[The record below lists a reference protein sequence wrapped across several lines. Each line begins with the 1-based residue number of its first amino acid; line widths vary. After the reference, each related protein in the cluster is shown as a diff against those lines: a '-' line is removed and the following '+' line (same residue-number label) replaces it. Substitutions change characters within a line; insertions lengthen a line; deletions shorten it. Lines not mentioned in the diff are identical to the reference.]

1 MKNLKVGQRLALGFG
16 LLLALGGLILAI
28 GLYSQSML
36 DRTAVQLQG
45 RGHQTA
51 LAENLLSNN
60 LEQLARV
67 ERMLLVADDKAE
79 VKQLKAE
86 ITATRDANQ
95 AMVAELTRLV
105 DTDDGRHLLALVQDK
120 RKAWLDERNE
130 FIAALEG
137 GRVKGMESYFFSTV
151 LPLEEAYNQT
161 LRDLE
166 QYQKD
171 SSEQALAMAER
182 QSGRL
187 RRIRIGVA
195 ALALLTGVVSALLLA
210 RSIVLPLRRAV
221 SVAEAVAGGKLD
233 NVIDSRGRDELAAL
247 LAALRSMQDNLRA
260 RIEAAAVTAN
270 ENLRVRN
277 ALDGVTANVMIA
289 DNERRII
296 YMNQAVRDMLSNA
309 EADIRTE
316 LPDFNAAGLMGTS
329 IDALHKKPEHQAR
342 LLAELKDTFRA
353 QILLGGR
360 TFGLVA
366 TPIINQQN
374 VRLGTAVEWLDRTLE
389 VATEQEVAG
398 LVEAAVHGD
407 LSGRLPLERKSGFF
421 LQLASG
427 LNQMLDNNE
436 RVIADAVRVL
446 GALSQGNLTQR
457 ISAEYTGLFGALKAH
472 SNSTVDN
479 LQQLVGRIK
488 QSSQSINCGAREI
501 ASGNGDLSGRTEQQA
516 ASLEETASSMEELT
530 STVKQNAEN
539 ARQANQLAIGASD
552 IAGRGGAAVAQVVAT
567 MRAINDSSR
576 KIVDIIGVIDG
587 IAFQTNILAL
597 NAAVEAARAGEQ
609 GRGFAV
615 VAAEVRNLAQRSA
628 AAAKE
633 IKSLINDSVE
643 KVGTG
648 TTLVEQ
654 AGRTMDEI
662 VTSVK
667 RVTDFMGEITAASLE
682 QSSGIEQIDK
692 AVSQM
697 DETTQQ
703 NAALVEQLSAA
714 ARSLEEQAEG
724 LVAAVDRFVLD
735 EEQAA
740 QGPAAGEKPAAA
752 PARPPLREAAAPK
765 PRAARRG
772 LSLAKAA
779 SDAWSE
785 F

>member
-16 LLLALGGLILAI
+16 LLLALGGLILGI
-28 GLYSQSML
+28 GLYCQGML
-36 DRTAVQLQG
+36 DRAAVE
-45 RGHQTA
+45 
-51 LAENLLSNN
+51 LADKNRKTSLVENLLSNN

-67 ERMLLVADDKAE
+67 ERMLLVSDDKAE
-79 VKQLKAE
+79 FKRLNGE
-86 ITATRDANQ
+86 IAATREANQ
-95 AMVAELTRLV
+95 AMVNELT
-105 DTDDGRHLLALVQDK
+105 ALVHSEEGKRLFALVLDK
-120 RKAWLDERNE
+120 RKAWLDERKE
-130 FIAALEG
+130 FITALEG
-137 GRVKGMESYFFSTV
+137 GHAKGMDSYFFATV
-151 LPLEEAYNQT
+151 LPLEEAYNGA
-161 LRDLE
+161 LRDLAQHQRESGE
-166 QYQKD
+166 QTMAAAQKL
-171 SSEQALAMAER
+171 SHQLRMTQA
-182 QSGRL
+182 
-187 RRIRIGVA
+187 GVA
-195 ALALLTGVVSALLLA
+195 LLALLAGVIWAVLMA
-210 RSIVLPLRRAV
+210 RSIIRPLRRAV
-221 SVAEAVAGGKLD
+221 GVAEAVAGGKLD
-233 NVIDSRGRDELAAL
+233 NVIDSSGGDELAAL
-247 LAALRSMQDNLRA
+247 LGALRSMQDNLRA

-277 ALDGVTANVMIA
+277 ALDGAASNTMIA
-289 DNERRII
+289 DRERRII
-296 YMNQAVRDMLSNA
+296 YLNRAMQELLLAS
-309 EADIRTE
+309 ETQIRAE
-316 LPDFNAAGLMGTS
+316 LPQFEAS
-329 IDALHKKPEHQAR
+329 R
-342 LLAELKDTFRA
+342 LLGGSLDSLSTVPGRELLPLAELKEAFRTE
-353 QILLGGR
+353 IRLGGR
-360 TFGLVA
+360 IFAVVA
-366 TPIINQQN
+366 SPIVNAQGES
-374 VRLGTAVEWLDRTLE
+374 LGTAVEWLDRTAE
-389 VATEQEVAG
+389 IATEQEVSA
-398 LVEAAVHGD
+398 LVQAAVHGD
-407 LSGRLPLERKSGFF
+407 LGRRLPLEGKSGFF
-421 LQLASG
+421 LQLAAG

-436 RVIADAVRVL
+436 RVIGDAVRVL
-446 GALSQGNLTQR
+446 GALAQGNLTQR
-457 ISAEYTGLFGALKAH
+457 IAAEYTGLFGELKSH
-472 SNSTVDN
+472 SNATVDS
-479 LQQLVGRIK
+479 LQKLVGQIK
-488 QSSQSINCGAREI
+488 LSSQSINCGAREI

-552 IAGRGGAAVAQVVAT
+552 IAGRGGAAVAQVVGT

-643 KVGTG
+643 KVGNG
-648 TTLVEQ
+648 TALVEQ

-714 ARSLEEQAEG
+714 AHSLEEQAEG
-724 LVAAVDRFVLD
+724 LVAAVGRFVLD
-735 EEQAA
+735 EEQ
-740 QGPAAGEKPAAA
+740 PAAVSPAAEKPVA
-752 PARPPLREAAAPK
+752 PARPNVRELAATPK
-765 PRAARRG
+765 PRAGRRG
-772 LSLAKAA
+772 VALAKAA
-779 SDAWSE
+779 GDSWTE